1 MKYQMA
7 SGSVQLASLLLP
19 DAIPVAG
26 EKFLKVSWGLEI
38 WLIFTWHVK
47 RPRFDP

>member
-26 EKFLKVSWGLEI
+26 EKFLKVSWGAGDLVNI
-38 WLIFTWHVK
+38 HLACKKASI
-47 RPRFDP
+47 